1 MKIRSTDLSA
11 EWCYRWIKGCFER
24 SWNSQWNEKIK
35 EVKRSKQ
42 WLMMFI
48 TSASRRYLWCSMV
61 DGRLLT
67 VSFIGFSKSSST
79 LLRILNFF
87 LLESSMICSTWR
99 GLWSFP
105 IIFST
110 WRLGT
115 GWYPN
120 RDNYQERRLSL
131 SMCNDHLWMI
141 LFYQM
146 SSPYNLSSM
155 WLVSI
160 VLLNQ
165 LNWIVPTF
173 PHPEMCVFFPIRL
186 STPV

>member
-1 MKIRSTDLSA
+1 MAHDVYHLGLSKISVVLDGWWATFDSFIDWRLQQIIFNASTDPQLLSSGII
-11 EWCYRWIKGCFER
+11 Y
-24 SWNSQWNEKIK
+24 
-35 EVKRSKQ
+35 
-42 WLMMFI
+42 
-48 TSASRRYLWCSMV
+48 
-61 DGRLLT
+61 DLLHLE
-67 VSFIGFSKSSST
+67 GT
-79 LLRILNFF
+79 LIISNN
-87 LLESSMICSTWR
+87 LLHLETWY
-99 GLWSFP
+99 
-105 IIFST
+105 
-110 WRLGT
+110 
-115 GWYPN
+115 WYPN

-131 SMCNDHLWMI
+131 SMCKDHLWVI

-165 LNWIVPTF
+165 LNWIVLTF

>member
-1 MKIRSTDLSA
+1 
-11 EWCYRWIKGCFER
+11 
-24 SWNSQWNEKIK
+24 
-35 EVKRSKQ
+35 
-42 WLMMFI
+42 MMFI

-67 VSFIGFSKSSST
+67 VSLIGGFSKSSST

-115 GWYPN
+115 ATLIGTN
-120 RDNYQERRLSL
+120 IRREGCHCLL
-131 SMCNDHLWMI
+131 CNDHLWVI

-165 LNWIVPTF
+165 LNWIVLTF